1 MPRGREVAVPHKFT
15 RVEAYY
21 CAFEGHGRRAR
32 ALYARRLFTG
42 WRWSKPLVTLLLRGD
57 ARVAHK
63 CSAEM
68 PRSQALSGVRRYRYK
83 SRRGLCGVERL

>member
-1 MPRGREVAVPHKFT
+1 MPRRREVAVPHEFA
-15 RVEAYY
+15 RVEAYDR
-21 CAFEGHGRRAR
+21 AFEGHGGRAR

-63 CSAEM
+63 
-68 PRSQALSGVRRYRYK
+68 PQRWSQALSGVAA
-83 SRRGLCGVERL
+83 LLH